1 MRKSQ
6 AIVLILGLFAGR
18 EAVAQTCTGSA
29 NGLAFGTYQPLTGS
43 PSASTSTVTVTC
55 NPGVVSLLVSYSIQ
69 IGTGTGGSFA
79 GRSMHNGGANLGY
92 QIYTN
97 ALYNQVWGDGTGGTS
112 QESDGYLLGVVLP
125 VIRNYTAYGVIPG
138 GRNVAIGVYGD
149 TVAVL
154 ITY

>member
-1 MRKSQ
+1 MKKCQ
-6 AIVLILGLFAGR
+6 AIVLLLSLCTAK
-18 EAVAQTCTGSA
+18 EALAQSCTGAA

-43 PSASTSTVTVTC
+43 PSTSTSTVTVTC

-79 GRSMHNGGANLGY
+79 ARSMSNGGANLGY
-92 QIYTN
+92 QIYTST
-97 ALYNQVWGDGTGGTS
+97 LYNQVWGDGTGGTS
-112 QESDGYLLGVVLP
+112 QKSDGYTLGVVLP

-138 GRNVAIGVYGD
+138 GRNVATGIYGD
-149 TVAVL
+149 IVAVL